1 MYIAYCFVDA
11 FIPDRPSVCL
21 HVIVI
26 DFVVLLAV
34 GAAVVGAVLSI
45 FIVYS
50 ELYAVLIPS
59 VVFTFN
65 IDVPSLL
72 IVVADAV
79 SATACAEL
87 SVLKYVVVPVVALF
101 NVTYTF

>member
-11 FIPDRPSVCL
+11 FIPDIPSVCL

-50 ELYAVLIPS
+50 
-59 VVFTFN
+59 
-65 IDVPSLL
+65 
-72 IVVADAV
+72 
-79 SATACAEL
+79 
-87 SVLKYVVVPVVALF
+87 
-101 NVTYTF
+101 